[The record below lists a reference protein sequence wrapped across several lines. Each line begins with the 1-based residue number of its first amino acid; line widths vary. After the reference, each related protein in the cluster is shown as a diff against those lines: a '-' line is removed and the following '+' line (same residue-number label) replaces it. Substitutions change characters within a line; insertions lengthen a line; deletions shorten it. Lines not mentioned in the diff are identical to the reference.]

1 LRHRVSV
8 SFEWLREVGSLPSL
22 DESSRSGVRR
32 RVRPRSLDGRSC
44 VGVGCVGQAEL
55 SLMSGPENAGLW
67 QPEALDGSEWSLVRE
82 LAASALG
89 EL

>member
-1 LRHRVSV
+1 LARCRRSTKARA
-8 SFEWLREVGSLPSL
+8 REFD
-22 DESSRSGVRR
+22 DEFG
-32 RVRPRSLDGRSC
+32 RVRSTVDHASALAALDKQSW
-44 VGVGCVGQAEL
+44 